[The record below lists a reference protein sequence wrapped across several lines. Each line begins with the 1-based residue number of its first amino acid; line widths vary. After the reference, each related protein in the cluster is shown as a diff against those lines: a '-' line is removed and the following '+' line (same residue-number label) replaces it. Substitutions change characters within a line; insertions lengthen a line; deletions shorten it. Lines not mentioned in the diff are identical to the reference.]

1 MEDFSHLKMLAYKC
15 FQDKTT
21 KMSIRVACVIMY
33 GIARVGDMI
42 DWVFPVRL
50 PVTTMEDARRV
61 WGDTADEEALKSWV
75 QIMNKR
81 KDVVVVDNKII

>member
-1 MEDFSHLKMLAYKC
+1 
-15 FQDKTT
+15 
-21 KMSIRVACVIMY
+21 MSIRVACVIMY

-42 DWVFPVRL
+42 DWVFPVRM

-81 KDVVVVDNKII
+81 KTVVDNKIN

>member
-42 DWVFPVRL
+42 DWVFPVKL
-50 PVTTMEDARRV
+50 PVTTIEDARRI
-61 WGDTADEEALKSWV
+61 WGENADEEALKSWV

-81 KDVVVVDNKII
+81 KTVVDNKIN